1 MLDLAPDLTQAAGW
15 MPIAFLVVM
24 GLAMLAYVIL
34 DGYDLGVGVL
44 MRRASDDDKDTM
56 IASIGPFWD
65 ANETWLVLGVGIL
78 LTVFPRA
85 HGVILGALYLPVAAM
100 LIGLILRGVAFDFRV
115 KARAALKP
123 LWNRLFYTGSLLS
136 SWSQGY
142 MLGSLITGFDGSGWT
157 IIFNSVIGLALVA
170 AYCLLGAGWL
180 IMKTEGELQLHA
192 VRWARVSLL
201 FSIAGIAAISI
212 ATPLISP
219 SIFAKWFSFPNI
231 VLLIP
236 IPAATAVLFAVAYRS
251 LQRLPTRLAQGNEYG
266 AWVPFGC
273 TVGVFLLAFYGLAYS
288 LFPWLVI
295 DKLNIWQAA
304 TAPAA
309 MTVIFAGACVVLPV
323 IVGYTIFAYRVF
335 WGKSTALKY

>member
-15 MPIAFLVVM
+15 MPMVFLVVM
-24 GLAMLAYVIL
+24 GLAMLAYVVL

-44 MRRASDDDKDTM
+44 MNRASDDDKDSM

-78 LTVFPRA
+78 LTVFPLA
-85 HGVILGALYLPVAAM
+85 HGVILGALYLPVAMM
-100 LIGLILRGVAFDFRV
+100 LIGLTLRGVAFDFRV

-123 LWNRLFYTGSLLS
+123 LWNRAFFAGSVLA

-142 MLGSLITGFDGSGWT
+142 MLGSLITGFDSSGWV
-157 IIFNSVIGLALVA
+157 IAFNAVIGAALVA

-180 IMKTEGELQLHA
+180 IIKSEGELQLQA
-192 VRWARVSLL
+192 VRWARSSL
-201 FSIAGIAAISI
+201 FFTMAGIAAISV
-212 ATPLISP
+212 ATPLVSQ
-219 SIFAKWFSFPNI
+219 SIFDKWFSFPNI
-231 VLLIP
+231 VLLLP
-236 IPAATAVLFAVAYRS
+236 IPAATTVLFWVIYRS

-266 AWVPFGC
+266 AWVPFGG
-273 TVGVFLLAFYGLAYS
+273 TIGVFLLAFYGLAYS

-295 DKLNIWQAA
+295 DRITIWQAA
-304 TAPAA
+304 IAPES
-309 MTVIFAGACVVLPV
+309 MGIILAGAAVVLPM
-323 IVGYTIFAYRVF
+323 IIGYTVFAYRVF